1 MQIYRHFQTIY
12 YKTVGTPLKVQLRT
26 KAILISILVPI
37 LSTASVLLTH
47 YVIRTRERQHDR
59 LFLFQVG
66 PYCYLD
72 SLTYMMGAYWYLA
85 CEMLS
90 CTARV
95 MADHFQ
101 KVVCDTK
108 SFFSVWKVACCEL
121 HLKVS
126 LHLFSIMSRCCRRR

>member
-12 YKTVGTPLKVQLRT
+12 YKTVGAPLRVQLRT
-26 KAILISILVPI
+26 KAIIISIVLPV
-37 LSTASVLLTH
+37 LATLSVLLTH
-47 YVIRTRERQHDR
+47 FVIRMQEVKNDR
-59 LFLFQVG
+59 SSFLIQVW

-72 SLTYMMGAYWYLA
+72 TLTYMLGAYWYLA

-101 KVVCDTK
+101 RVFMTFMGRK
-108 SFFSVWKVACCEL
+108 L
-121 HLKVS
+121 
-126 LHLFSIMSRCCRRR
+126 